1 MDGGFLHFEM
11 EKAGEVNVCGG
22 KIHLL
27 EIQESSEVGRW
38 ASWTSVV
45 SLELRCNRQM
55 FNRTYVEKTIKAIVY
70 VNQEYTVEK

>member
-22 KIHLL
+22 KIHLV

-45 SLELRCNRQM
+45 SLELRCNR
-55 FNRTYVEKTIKAIVY
+55 
-70 VNQEYTVEK
+70 